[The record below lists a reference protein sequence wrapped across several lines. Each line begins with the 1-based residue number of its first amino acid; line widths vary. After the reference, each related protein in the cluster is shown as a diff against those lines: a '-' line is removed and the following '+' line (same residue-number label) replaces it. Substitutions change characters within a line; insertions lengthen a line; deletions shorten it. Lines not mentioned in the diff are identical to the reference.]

1 MAGAKFPALFIGL
14 RYLLAKRDNR
24 FISFTSLISM
34 AGLTLGVLALIV
46 VLSVFNGSQGIQRD
60 RVLITVPHG
69 DISADTP
76 FTTWREAQELLAMQS
91 GIAAVAPYTA
101 VEALISTQGYHQITQ
116 VRGIDPER
124 EALVSPIADRMLEGS
139 LDSLVPG
146 SNAIVVGRAL
156 ANNLR
161 LFIGDPVNLV
171 VPQANATG
179 TDARLTMHRFT
190 VSGIFDV
197 QYDIGSDLAY
207 IHLDDSRALL
217 AGEGEGAL
225 DAALHLRLKT
235 TDIYQ
240 ASAIVTAALTRLRA
254 QLPGPDYRGEDW
266 SVTEASLF
274 NALKL
279 EKIMTGF
286 MLMMIVA
293 IGAFNIVS
301 TLVMVVGEKQAD
313 IAILRTMGAS
323 QHTIMGIFLV
333 QGSVIGVGGIALGA
347 SLGVVVATHFTPISR
362 TLESVFNPNGIYLL
376 SQLPAELRGSD
387 VVLTCT
393 IALCI
398 SFIATLY
405 PAWKASRILP
415 AQVLRYE

>member
-1 MAGAKFPALFIGL
+1 MSGAKIPALFIGL

-46 VLSVFNGSQGIQRD
+46 VLSVFNGSQGIQRE

-69 DISADTP
+69 DISAEGE
-76 FTTWREAQELLAMQS
+76 FSTWREAQSLLEAVD
-91 GIAAVAPYTA
+91 GVEAVAPYTA
-101 VEALISTQGYHQITQ
+101 VEALVSTQGYHQITQ
-116 VRGIDPER
+116 VRGIDPAR
-124 EALVSPIADRMLEGS
+124 EKQVSQLADRMREGS
-139 LDSLVPG
+139 LDALEPG
-146 SNAIVVGRAL
+146 SHAIVVGRAL

-161 LFIGDPVNLV
+161 LFIGDSVNLV
-171 VPQANATG
+171 VPRANAAG
-179 TDARLTMHRFT
+179 TRVTLAMHRF
-190 VSGIFDV
+190 VVRGIFDV

-207 IHLDDSRALL
+207 INLEDSRELL

-225 DAALHLRLKT
+225 DSALHLRLLT
-235 TDIYQ
+235 RDVYE
-240 ASAIVTAALTRLRA
+240 ARPIVAAALARLRA
-254 QLPGPDYRGEDW
+254 ELPGPNYRGEDW
-266 SVTEASLF
+266 SVTQASLF

-313 IAILRTMGAS
+313 IAILRTMGAD
-323 QHTIMGIFLV
+323 QGTIMRIFLV
-333 QGSVIGVGGIALGA
+333 QGSVIGLAGIALGA
-347 SLGVVVATHFTPISR
+347 TLGIFIALNFTPLSR
-362 TLESVFNPNGIYLL
+362 AMEALFNPDGMYLL
-376 SQLPAELRGSD
+376 SQLPAELQWSD
-387 VVLTCT
+387 VVLTCS

-398 SFIATLY
+398 CFVATLY